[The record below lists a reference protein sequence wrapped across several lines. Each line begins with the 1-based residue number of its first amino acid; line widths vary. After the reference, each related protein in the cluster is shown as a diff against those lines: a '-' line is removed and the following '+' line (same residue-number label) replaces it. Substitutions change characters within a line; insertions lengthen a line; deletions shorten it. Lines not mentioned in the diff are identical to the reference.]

1 MVTSYLRHTSIQ
13 RAGLQGE
20 NSLPQKDENKSTIT
34 SIGKKKQRSIL
45 TGGPSQQLSLDPLSD
60 GTAWGSRNSLQ
71 LPQLVQTKQYQN
83 LPLSSIWWRC
93 QDPFQAMA
101 NAVGL

>member
-1 MVTSYLRHTSIQ
+1 MVTSYLRHISIQ
-13 RAGLQGE
+13 HAGLQGQ
-20 NSLPQKDENKSTIT
+20 NRLPQKGENKSTIT
-34 SIGKKKQRSIL
+34 CIGKKKQRSIL
-45 TGGPSQQLSLDPLSD
+45 TGGPSQQLFFDPLSD

-71 LPQLVQTKQYQN
+71 LPQVLQTKLYKN
-83 LPLSSIWWRC
+83 LPLSSNWWQC